1 MIASGSSRLS
11 GEKPNSLALAACT
24 HSASG
29 GLSTVTRPPGSK
41 DTNRKLCSERSIDFT
56 PAE

>member
-1 MIASGSSRLS
+1 VNP
-11 GEKPNSLALAACT
+11 KSLALAVCS

-29 GLSTVTRPPGSK
+29 GLSTEISPPGSK
-41 DTNRKLCSERSIDFT
+41 DTNRKLCSERSIDWS